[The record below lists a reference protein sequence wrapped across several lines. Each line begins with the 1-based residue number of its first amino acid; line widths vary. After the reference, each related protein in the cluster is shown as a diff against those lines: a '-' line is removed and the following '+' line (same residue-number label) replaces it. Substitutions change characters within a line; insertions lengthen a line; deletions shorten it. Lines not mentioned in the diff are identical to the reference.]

1 MVLVLLV
8 VVEVFVPVVW
18 SVTIDTLRLVVVVVV
33 VFVVVAAPKS
43 TMKHLTKQDI
53 LATYRNPGG
62 IG

>member
-18 SVTIDTLRLVVVVVV
+18 SVTIDTLRLVVVFVV

-43 TMKHLTKQDI
+43 SMKHLTNQDV